1 MPATSISGIVGI
13 SLRVATCTLSRT
25 APVLSTVC
33 TDSTEPCSVKEMGG
47 VMRGAGEAS
56 HCQLELM
63 PCIDAKQPRAAVPFE
78 DARQL
83 TRENKLYGGGGEQT
97 THSTRTKLHHNAA
110 WTGLDRR
117 GDCSSRCCDRKR
129 NKQHGNVC
137 HHPRQS
143 QTGNYFG
150 KRRRESS
157 LKNPDYCGFVLTET
171 FKERYTQPLCC
182 VVSKGMQ
189 GLPRCFSGFERR
201 QLAGSCRR

>member
-1 MPATSISGIVGI
+1 MLRTMSGTSISGIVGI

-33 TDSTEPCSVKEMGG
+33 TDSTEPCSVIEMGG
-47 VMRGAGEAS
+47 VMRVVGEAS
-56 HCQLELM
+56 HCQPELM
-63 PCIDAKQPRAAVPFE
+63 PCIDAKQPTAAVPFE
-78 DARQL
+78 DAIQL
-83 TRENKLYGGGGEQT
+83 TREKKLYGGGGEQT

-143 QTGNYFG
+143 QTEKMIFWKETSRIILEN
-150 KRRRESS
+150 
-157 LKNPDYCGFVLTET
+157 NIQIIVGFVLTEDVQR
-171 FKERYTQPLCC
+171 RYTQ
-182 VVSKGMQ
+182 
-189 GLPRCFSGFERR
+189 LPVF
-201 QLAGSCRR
+201 CRLQRHTGISALFQWV